1 MSSTKHLERLH
12 GRALDPGRK
21 VAGSLDAARTG
32 FREDP
37 AGTLA
42 LAIHCSD
49 RAKALGDRPLRA
61 RALALEGHVALH
73 RGDIRSGLALAIEA
87 ERVLGAFVDGH
98 HVAQSEVA
106 ALRAQV
112 S

>member
-1 MSSTKHLERLH
+1 MSSTTHLERHH

-21 VAGSLDAARTG
+21 VAGALDAARTG

-42 LAIHCSD
+42 LAIRCSD
-49 RAKALGDRPLRA
+49 RAKALGDKPLKA

-73 RGDIRSGLALAIEA
+73 RGDIRSGLALALEA
-87 ERVLGAFVDGH
+87 EQLLGD
-98 HVAQSEVA
+98 
-106 ALRAQV
+106 LR
-112 S
+112 